1 MKVHAPYLSARQ
13 ETLGITAKKEQCSVG
28 GLPLME
34 QVQMRKDI
42 G

>member
-1 MKVHAPYLSARQ
+1 MEVHAPYLSARQ
-13 ETLGITAKKEQCSVG
+13 KTLGVTAKKEQCSVG